1 MRALAQVV
9 PDRVVAAG
17 EGGPTLVAFGG
28 YDEHRRPFG
37 TTEVIVGAWGAR
49 ATRDGLEGVSNPL
62 ANLSNQPI
70 ELLES
75 DLPLEIVQYRLVPD
89 SGGAGERRGGLAYER
104 EYRVRAERATLTIR
118 SDRRL
123 HPPYGLEGG
132 LPGGPSRNTTVVD
145 GVESDV
151 PPMPMAALT
160 LHRGDRFRHRSAGGG
175 GFGSPLVR
183 DPASVLEDVL
193 AGKVTVDAARELYG
207 VVVDAGR
214 AGRRGCHRDA
224 TGSGVSI
231 DVAIRNG
238 RVIDG
243 TGRPSIAAD
252 LGIAGERIVAIGEV
266 PTAATEIDA
275 SGLDVAPGFV
285 DVHSHSDYTLLVDP
299 RAVSALHQ
307 GVTTEVVGNC
317 GHGCFPIADPALAQ
331 RAIYG
336 YTPSLPLTWRDA
348 AGYFERLEAAGP
360 AVNVASLVPNGQLRL
375 AVVGLEDRPASRDEL
390 AAMRGLLEES
400 LEQGAWG
407 FSTGLEYA
415 AERAASPDELG
426 SLCAVCARSGGLY
439 ATHTRYRDV
448 GSEDAVDEAIETAE
462 RAGVRLQ
469 VSHLVPRNGIDATRA
484 CIERVERAAGRGLDV
499 AFDMHTR
506 LFGTTFLSTA
516 VPPAFLRGDRIG
528 ERPTRRREAV
538 EAMASYTSILSA
550 GDDWSRI
557 VLLDNDLWPEY
568 ARRDLASI
576 AADRRQTA
584 PETICDLL
592 RGGARRA
599 RDADGDHPL
608 LHGGPAG
615 GGVPPPPLRARLR
628 RHDPRA
634 RRAPRN
640 VAVTWAAC
648 TSASWSAS
656 VRCSL
661 EEAVKR
667 LTSIPQPSLR
677 TCSIPFR
684 RRRPSPPDGAD
695 SRRPSSTARTRG
707 RPGTSASWFASVRCS
722 RSRRPSSA

>member
-1 MRALAQVV
+1 M
-9 PDRVVAAG
+9 
-17 EGGPTLVAFGG
+17 
-28 YDEHRRPFG
+28 
-37 TTEVIVGAWGAR
+37 
-49 ATRDGLEGVSNPL
+49 
-62 ANLSNQPI
+62 
-70 ELLES
+70 
-75 DLPLEIVQYRLVPD
+75 
-89 SGGAGERRGGLAYER
+89 
-104 EYRVRAERATLTIR
+104 
-118 SDRRL
+118 
-123 HPPYGLEGG
+123 
-132 LPGGPSRNTTVVD
+132 
-145 GVESDV
+145 
-151 PPMPMAALT
+151 
-160 LHRGDRFRHRSAGGG
+160 
-175 GFGSPLVR
+175 
-183 DPASVLEDVL
+183 
-193 AGKVTVDAARELYG
+193 
-207 VVVDAGR
+207 
-214 AGRRGCHRDA
+214 
-224 TGSGVSI
+224 SI

-243 TGRPSIAAD
+243 TGRPSIAAN

-266 PTAATEIDA
+266 PAASTEIDA
-275 SGLDVAPGFV
+275 SGLDVVPGFV

-348 AGYFERLEAAGP
+348 AGYFERLEAAEP

-390 AAMRGLLEES
+390 AAMRRLLEES

-462 RAGVRLQ
+462 GAAVRLQ

-484 CIERVERAAGRGLDV
+484 CIDRVERAAGRGLDI

-516 VPPAFLRGDRIG
+516 VPPAFLGSDRIG
-528 ERPTRRREAV
+528 SPDGRRAAV

-576 AADRRQTA
+576 AADRRQAA
-584 PETICDLL
+584 PEAIYDLL
-592 RGGARRA
+592 AAAPEALGTLMVIIHCYTEDQQAEA
-599 RDADGDHPL
+599 FHHPL
-608 LHGGPAG
+608 CAPGSDATTLAPDGPLATSSFHGAY
-615 GGVPPPPLRARLR
+615 
-628 RHDPRA
+628 
-634 RRAPRN
+634 
-640 VAVTWAAC
+640 TWAA
-648 TSASWSAS
+648 WYLRFM
-656 VRCSL
+656 VRERALLSL

-667 LTSIPQPSLR
+667 LTSDPAERIGLR
-677 TCSIPFR
+677 DRGVLRVGAFADVAVLDSAAVRETGTTFEPNQLATGVR
-684 RRRPSPPDGAD
+684 HVLVNGEPALTDGAPTG
-695 SRRPSSTARTRG
+695 RRAG
-707 RPGTSASWFASVRCS
+707 MVL
-722 RSRRPSSA
+722 RR